1 MKLISDVIFSPI
13 QLLEATDQPEN
24 VFIEGVFAQAE
35 MKNRNGRIYPKKIL
49 ETAIKQYIEEYVV
62 CSRALGE
69 LNHPESPIV
78 NPERA
83 CILIKELHWQD
94 NNVVGRAKVLNNT
107 LGKDVQALIKDGVQ
121 LGVST
126 RGLGSIRK
134 TADNSSLVE
143 DDFTI
148 KAIDVVH
155 NPSGIDCFV
164 DGILE
169 NVEFYYENG
178 HLKAKEIEKIQEN
191 VRKNDIVAITKD
203 FSSFVSRILHTKNV

>member
-1 MKLISDVIFSPI
+1 MKPISDVIFSPI

-49 ETAIKQYIEEYVV
+49 ETTIKQYIEEYVV